1 MEDRERDMGLGVSIR
16 EPSLVV
22 GAGLLVASAAAWGLL
37 LAMGDEMP
45 MGFGLWIGA
54 WTVMMAAMMLPSTSP
69 LVLLYARQ
77 STAMSSALLTTGY
90 VAVWAGVGLAAY
102 GIDMRLPDPSNRV
115 VGAVL
120 IGAGLYQL
128 TPLKTACLKRCRN
141 PADFLVT
148 HWRRG
153 RMGALRLGVEHGAYC
168 VGCCWALMGVLIVA
182 GSMSLAWVV
191 AIALVVAG
199 EKLLPAGQLFG
210 RLGGV
215 GLLVAGI
222 VVVL

>member
-1 MEDRERDMGLGVSIR
+1 MGLDVSVR
-16 EPSLVV
+16 QPTLVV
-22 GAGLLVASAAAWGLL
+22 GAGLLLVSVAAWAAL

-45 MGFGLWIGA
+45 MGAGLWIGA

-77 STAMSSALLTTGY
+77 STATSSALLTAGY

-141 PADFLVT
+141 PVDFLVT
-148 HWRRG
+148 HWHPG
-153 RMGALRLGVEHGAYC
+153 RVGALRLGVEHGAYC

-182 GSMSLAWVV
+182 GSMSFAWVV

-199 EKLLPAGQLFG
+199 EKLLPAGQLLG

-222 VVVL
+222 VVAL

>member
-1 MEDRERDMGLGVSIR
+1 MGLGVSVR
-16 EPSLVV
+16 ESSPVV
-22 GAGLLVASAAAWGLL
+22 GAGLLLVSVAAWAAL

-45 MGFGLWIGA
+45 MGAGLWIGA

-77 STAMSSALLTTGY
+77 STALSSALLTTGY

-102 GIDMRLPDPSNRV
+102 AIDMRLPDPSDRV

-128 TPLKTACLKRCRN
+128 TPLKTACLTRCRN

-153 RMGALRLGVEHGAYC
+153 RVGALRLGVEHGAYC
-168 VGCCWALMGVLIVA
+168 VGCCWALMGVLIIA
-182 GSMSLAWVV
+182 GSMGLAWVL

-199 EKLLPAGQLFG
+199 EKLLPAGQLLG

-215 GLLVAGI
+215 GLLIAGI

>member
-1 MEDRERDMGLGVSIR
+1 MGLGVSVR

-22 GAGLLVASAAAWGLL
+22 GAGLLLASVAVWTALV
-37 LAMGDEMP
+37 AMGDEMP

-54 WTVMMAAMMLPSTSP
+54 WTVMMAAMMLPSASP
-69 LVLLYARQ
+69 LVLLYACR
-77 STAMSSALLTTGY
+77 STALHSALLTAGY
-90 VAVWAGVGLAAY
+90 LLVWAAIGLAAY
-102 GIDMRLPDPSNRV
+102 GVAMRLPNPSNRV

-120 IGAGLYQL
+120 IAAGIYQL
-128 TPLKTACLKRCRN
+128 TPLKTACLTRCRN

-153 RMGALRLGVEHGAYC
+153 RMGALRVGAEYGANC

-199 EKLLPAGQLFG
+199 EKLLPAGQLLG

-222 VVVL
+222 VVAL

>member
-1 MEDRERDMGLGVSIR
+1 MNERAALQSGI
-16 EPSLVV
+16 
-22 GAGLLVASAAAWGLL
+22 LLAAVAAACWGLL
-37 LAMGDEMP
+37 LTMGDEMP
-45 MGFGLWIGA
+45 MGAGLWIGA

-77 STAMSSALLTTGY
+77 STAMSSALLTAGY
-90 VAVWAGVGLAAY
+90 VAVWAAVGLAAY
-102 GIDMRLPDPSNRV
+102 GFDMRLPDPSNRV

-120 IGAGLYQL
+120 IAAGLYQL

-153 RMGALRLGVEHGAYC
+153 RVGALRLGVEHGAYC

-222 VVVL
+222 VVAL

>member
-1 MEDRERDMGLGVSIR
+1 VGLGVSVR
-16 EPSLVV
+16 EPSLVA
-22 GAGLLVASAAAWGLL
+22 GAGLLLASVAVWAAL

-45 MGFGLWIGA
+45 MGFSLWIGA

-77 STAMSSALLTTGY
+77 STALHSGLLTTGY
-90 VAVWAGVGLAAY
+90 LAVWAAIGLAAY
-102 GIDMRLPDPSNRV
+102 EVAMRLPDPGNRV

-141 PADFLVT
+141 PVDFLVT
-148 HWRRG
+148 HWHPG
-153 RMGALRLGVEHGAYC
+153 RVGALRLGVEHGAYC

-199 EKLLPAGQLFG
+199 EKLLPAGQLLG

-222 VVVL
+222 VVAL

>member
-1 MEDRERDMGLGVSIR
+1 MGLDVSVR
-16 EPSLVV
+16 QPTVVV
-22 GAGLLVASAAAWGLL
+22 GAGLLLVSVAAWAAL

-45 MGFGLWIGA
+45 MGAGLWIGA

-77 STAMSSALLTTGY
+77 STAASSTLLTAGY

-153 RMGALRLGVEHGAYC
+153 RVGALRLGVEHGAYC
-168 VGCCWALMGVLIVA
+168 VGCCWALMGVLVVA

>member
-1 MEDRERDMGLGVSIR
+1 VGLGVTVR
-16 EPSLVV
+16 TPSLVV
-22 GAGLLVASAAAWGLL
+22 GAGLLLAAAAAWAAL

-102 GIDMRLPDPSNRV
+102 GIDMRLPEPSNRV

-128 TPLKTACLKRCRN
+128 TPLKTACLRRCRN

-153 RMGALRLGVEHGAYC
+153 RIGALRLGVEHGAYC

-199 EKLLPAGQLFG
+199 EKLLPDGQLLG

-215 GLLVAGI
+215 GLLFAGI
-222 VVVL
+222 VVGL

>member
-1 MEDRERDMGLGVSIR
+1 MGLGVSVR
-16 EPSLVV
+16 QPTLAV
-22 GAGLLVASAAAWGLL
+22 GAGLLLVSVAAWAAL

-45 MGFGLWIGA
+45 MGAGLWIGA

-77 STAMSSALLTTGY
+77 STALSSTLLTAGY

-102 GIDMRLPDPSNRV
+102 GIDMRLPDPGNAV

-128 TPLKTACLKRCRN
+128 TPLKTACLTRCRN

-153 RMGALRLGVEHGAYC
+153 RAGALRLGVEHGAYC

-182 GSMSLAWVV
+182 GSMGLAWVV

-199 EKLLPAGQLFG
+199 EKLLPTGQLLG

-215 GLLVAGI
+215 GLLIAGI

>member
-1 MEDRERDMGLGVSIR
+1 MGLGVGVR
-16 EPSLVV
+16 QPTLVV
-22 GAGLLVASAAAWGLL
+22 GAGLLLAAAAAWAGL

-77 STAMSSALLTTGY
+77 STAMSSALLTAGY
-90 VAVWAGVGLAAY
+90 VAVWAAVGLAAY

-120 IGAGLYQL
+120 IAAGIYQL

-153 RMGALRLGVEHGAYC
+153 RMGALKLGVEHGAYC

>member
-1 MEDRERDMGLGVSIR
+1 MGLDVSVR
-16 EPSLVV
+16 QPTLVV
-22 GAGLLVASAAAWGLL
+22 GAGLLLVSVAAWAAL

-45 MGFGLWIGA
+45 MGAGLWIGA

-77 STAMSSALLTTGY
+77 STATSSALLTAGY

-153 RMGALRLGVEHGAYC
+153 RVGALRLGVEHGAYC

-222 VVVL
+222 VVVV

>member
-1 MEDRERDMGLGVSIR
+1 VGLGVSVR
-16 EPSLVV
+16 EPSLVA
-22 GAGLLVASAAAWGLL
+22 GAGLLLASVAVWAAL

-69 LVLLYARQ
+69 LVLLYAKR
-77 STAMSSALLTTGY
+77 STAAHSALLTTGY
-90 VAVWAGVGLAAY
+90 LLVWAAIGLAAY
-102 GIDMRLPDPSNRV
+102 EVAMRLPDPGDRV

-141 PADFLVT
+141 PVDFLVT
-148 HWRRG
+148 HWHPG
-153 RMGALRLGVEHGAYC
+153 GVGALRLGLEHGAFC

-199 EKLLPAGQLFG
+199 EKLLPAGQLLG

-215 GLLVAGI
+215 GLLIAGI
-222 VVVL
+222 VVAL

>member
-1 MEDRERDMGLGVSIR
+1 MGLDVSVR
-16 EPSLVV
+16 QPTVVV
-22 GAGLLVASAAAWGLL
+22 GAGLLLVSVAAWAAL
-37 LAMGDEMP
+37 LAMGNEMP
-45 MGFGLWIGA
+45 MGAGLWIGA

-77 STAMSSALLTTGY
+77 STATSSTLLTAGY

-102 GIDMRLPDPSNRV
+102 GIDMRLPDPSNRI

-128 TPLKTACLKRCRN
+128 TPLKAACLKGCRN

-153 RMGALRLGVEHGAYC
+153 GVGALRLGVEHGAFC

-199 EKLLPAGQLFG
+199 EKLLPAGQLLG

-215 GLLVAGI
+215 VLLVAGI
-222 VVVL
+222 AVVL

>member
-1 MEDRERDMGLGVSIR
+1 MGLGVSVR
-16 EPSLVV
+16 APSLFV
-22 GAGLLVASAAAWGLL
+22 GAGLLLAAAAAWAAL

-45 MGFGLWIGA
+45 MGFGLWIGV

-77 STAMSSALLTTGY
+77 VTAMSSALLTAGY

-102 GIDMRLPDPSNRV
+102 ALDMRLPDPGNRV

-120 IGAGLYQL
+120 IAAGLYQL
-128 TPLKTACLKRCRN
+128 TPLKSACLTRCRN
-141 PADFLVT
+141 PTDFLVT

-153 RMGALRLGVEHGAYC
+153 RVGALRLGVEHGAYC

-182 GSMSLAWVV
+182 GAMSLAWVV

-199 EKLLPAGQLFG
+199 EKLLPAGQPLG

-215 GLLVAGI
+215 VLLVAGI

>member
-1 MEDRERDMGLGVSIR
+1 VGLGVSVR

-22 GAGLLVASAAAWGLL
+22 GAGLLLASVAVWAALL
-37 LAMGDEMP
+37 SMGDEMP

-69 LVLLYARQ
+69 LVLLYAKR
-77 STAMSSALLTTGY
+77 STAAHSALLTAGY
-90 VAVWAGVGLAAY
+90 LLVWAAIGLATYEVA
-102 GIDMRLPDPSNRV
+102 MRLPDPSNRV

-141 PADFLVT
+141 PVDFLVT
-148 HWRRG
+148 HWHPG
-153 RMGALRLGVEHGAYC
+153 RVGALRLGVEHGAYC

-199 EKLLPAGQLFG
+199 EKLLPAGQLLG

-222 VVVL
+222 VVAL

>member
-1 MEDRERDMGLGVSIR
+1 MGLGVSVR
-16 EPSLVV
+16 QPTLVV
-22 GAGLLVASAAAWGLL
+22 GAGLLLAAAAAWAGL

-102 GIDMRLPDPSNRV
+102 GIDMRLPDPGTRV

-141 PADFLVT
+141 PTDFLVT

-153 RMGALRLGVEHGAYC
+153 RLGALRLGIEHGAYC

-199 EKLLPAGQLFG
+199 EKLLPAGQLLG

>member
-1 MEDRERDMGLGVSIR
+1 LGLGVGVR
-16 EPSLVV
+16 APSLVV
-22 GAGLLVASAAAWGLL
+22 GAGLLLVSVAAWAAL

-77 STAMSSALLTTGY
+77 STATSSAVLTAGY

-102 GIDMRLPDPSNRV
+102 GIDMRLPDSSNRV
-115 VGAVL
+115 VAAVL

-128 TPLKTACLKRCRN
+128 TPIKTACLNRCRN

-153 RMGALRLGVEHGAYC
+153 RTGALRLGVEHGTFC

-182 GSMSLAWVV
+182 GSMSLAWAV

-215 GLLVAGI
+215 GLLVAGT
-222 VVVL
+222 VVVM

>member
-1 MEDRERDMGLGVSIR
+1 MGLGVGVR
-16 EPSLVV
+16 EPSLVA
-22 GAGLLVASAAAWGLL
+22 GAGLLLASVAVWAAL

-69 LVLLYARQ
+69 LVLLYAKR
-77 STAMSSALLTTGY
+77 STAAHSALLTAGY
-90 VAVWAGVGLAAY
+90 LLVWAAIGLAAY
-102 GIDMRLPDPSNRV
+102 EVAMRLPVPGNRV

-141 PADFLVT
+141 PVDFLVT
-148 HWRRG
+148 HWHRG
-153 RMGALRLGVEHGAYC
+153 RVGGLRLGVEHGAYC

-199 EKLLPAGQLFG
+199 EKLLPAGQLLG

-222 VVVL
+222 VVAL

>member
-1 MEDRERDMGLGVSIR
+1 MGLGVSVR
-16 EPSLVV
+16 EPTLVV
-22 GAGLLVASAAAWGLL
+22 GAGLLLVSVAAWAAL

-45 MGFGLWIGA
+45 MGAGLWIGA

-77 STAMSSALLTTGY
+77 STAMSSALLTAGY

-120 IGAGLYQL
+120 IAAGLYQF
-128 TPLKTACLKRCRN
+128 TPLKTACLTRCRN

-153 RMGALRLGVEHGAYC
+153 RVGALRLGVEHGAYC
-168 VGCCWALMGVLIVA
+168 VGCCWALMGLLIVA

-199 EKLLPAGQLFG
+199 EKLLPAGQLLG

>member
-1 MEDRERDMGLGVSIR
+1 VS
-16 EPSLVV
+16 
-22 GAGLLVASAAAWGLL
+22 VAAYAAL
-37 LAMGDEMP
+37 LAMGDAMP
-45 MGFGLWIGA
+45 MGASLWIGA
-54 WTVMMAAMMLPSTSP
+54 WTVMMAAMMIPSTSP

-77 STAMSSALLTTGY
+77 STAASSALLTTGY
-90 VAVWAGVGLAAY
+90 IAVWAAVGLAAY
-102 GIDMRLPDPSNRV
+102 TIDMRLPDPSHRV

-128 TPLKTACLKRCRN
+128 TPLKTACLTRCRN

-153 RMGALRLGVEHGAYC
+153 RVGALRLGVEHGAYC

-182 GSMSLAWVV
+182 GSMGLAWVV
-191 AIALVVAG
+191 AIALVVAA
-199 EKLLPAGQLFG
+199 EKLLPAGQLLG

-215 GLLVAGI
+215 GLLIAGI

>member
-1 MEDRERDMGLGVSIR
+1 VGLGVTVR
-16 EPSLVV
+16 TPSLVV
-22 GAGLLVASAAAWGLL
+22 GAGLLLAAAAAWAAL

-69 LVLLYARQ
+69 LVLLYGRQ

-102 GIDMRLPDPSNRV
+102 GIDMRLPEPSNRV

-128 TPLKTACLKRCRN
+128 TPLKTACLRRCRN

-153 RMGALRLGVEHGAYC
+153 RIGALRLGVEHGAYC

-199 EKLLPAGQLFG
+199 EKLLPAGQLLG

-215 GLLVAGI
+215 GLLFAGI
-222 VVVL
+222 VVGL

>member
-1 MEDRERDMGLGVSIR
+1 VGLGVSVR

-22 GAGLLVASAAAWGLL
+22 GSGLL
-37 LAMGDEMP
+37 LASVAVWAALLSMGDEMP

-69 LVLLYARQ
+69 LVLLYAKR
-77 STAMSSALLTTGY
+77 STAAHSALLTAGY
-90 VAVWAGVGLAAY
+90 LLVWAAIGLAAY
-102 GIDMRLPDPSNRV
+102 EVAMRPPDPSNRV

-141 PADFLVT
+141 PVDFLVT
-148 HWRRG
+148 HWHPG
-153 RMGALRLGVEHGAYC
+153 RVGALRLGVEHGAYC

-199 EKLLPAGQLFG
+199 EKLLPAGQLLG

-222 VVVL
+222 VVAL

>member
-1 MEDRERDMGLGVSIR
+1 
-16 EPSLVV
+16 
-22 GAGLLVASAAAWGLL
+22 
-37 LAMGDEMP
+37 MGDEMP

-77 STAMSSALLTTGY
+77 STGMSSALLATGY
-90 VAVWAGVGLAAY
+90 LAVWAGVGLAAY
-102 GIDMRLPDPSNRV
+102 GVDMRLPDPSNRV

-153 RMGALRLGVEHGAYC
+153 RAGALKLGVEHGAYC

-199 EKLLPAGQLFG
+199 EKRLPAGQLLG